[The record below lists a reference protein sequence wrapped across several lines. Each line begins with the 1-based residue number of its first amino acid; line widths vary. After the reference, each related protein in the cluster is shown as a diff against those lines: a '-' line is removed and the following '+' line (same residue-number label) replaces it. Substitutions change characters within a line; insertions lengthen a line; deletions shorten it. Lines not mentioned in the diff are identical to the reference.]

1 MKKREIYMNK
11 PIYLGQA
18 ILDISK
24 TLMHEFGLI
33 ICYLCMMKMSN
44 YAIWIPIVLLFM
56 LKLMIFTKILVM
68 ILIDGFDNNEIV
80 DTKENNT
87 KSELDILREE
97 SKALRNNSKI
107 LGEEANTIQN
117 NSKILTER

>member
-1 MKKREIYMNK
+1 M
-11 PIYLGQA
+11 
-18 ILDISK
+18 S
-24 TLMHEFGLI
+24 FGMI
-33 ICYLCMMKMSN
+33 ICYLCMVKISN
-44 YAIWIPIVLLFM
+44 YATCTPIVLLFM

>member
-1 MKKREIYMNK
+1 
-11 PIYLGQA
+11 
-18 ILDISK
+18 
-24 TLMHEFGLI
+24 
-33 ICYLCMMKMSN
+33 
-44 YAIWIPIVLLFM
+44 
-56 LKLMIFTKILVM
+56 MIFTKILVM

-87 KSELDILREE
+87 KSEVDILREE